1 MKNRQTLKRGWL
13 KVFEVRDHILF
24 YLTALPQRDL
34 SPGPSAFMKRNL
46 TEINMSRWEMNVIQG
61 DVYYQ
66 WYTGETAIGCV
77 SRTCN
82 LESPESETLS
92 QTIVCSTTH
101 SSTVNLTYLFL
112 KVLTTFTSLFPMS
125 WEFKLRVHI
134 RLLDVH
140 FSCHVLIQIVI
151 L

>member
-1 MKNRQTLKRGWL
+1 
-13 KVFEVRDHILF
+13 
-24 YLTALPQRDL
+24 
-34 SPGPSAFMKRNL
+34 
-46 TEINMSRWEMNVIQG
+46 MSRWEMNVIQG